1 MARITLLLALHNHQ
15 PDGNFDEVFA
25 QAYEDC
31 YQRIVQALVEAPHVR
46 CALHHTG
53 ALLEWIERRHPD
65 YLEQVRTMVRRGQVE
80 ILGGGFYEPMLAVLP
95 ERDALGQIA
104 MMGDWCEQRFGMRPT
119 GMWLAE
125 RVWEPGLPQLLA
137 QAGIR
142 YTLIDDNH
150 FRAAGMSGPL
160 RGYYSTEKAGSPLAI
175 FPIEQKLRYA
185 IPFATPEGTIAALEE
200 LSRETP
206 DRECVVTYGDDGE
219 KFGVWPG
226 TKEWVWDKGWL
237 KQFFALLGQYRETIR
252 TAHLAEVLTTH
263 RPSGRV
269 YLPTASYEEMGEWAL
284 PAKAQHHYH
293 KVRHGLEVRE
303 ELEHARPYLRG
314 GIWQGFLA
322 KYPEANLMHKKMV
335 QVSDRVAQAV
345 AAHPER
351 ENENLQMRTE
361 LYRAQCNCSYWHGL
375 FGGLYL
381 NYLRDTVYRHL
392 LVAEAFADAQ
402 LGRAA
407 PAWAP
412 NADPAAAS
420 QVHIEERDVDA
431 DLTPEIVIQSATFDV
446 LVRAQEGGVVEEL
459 SYRPKTF
466 MLTNVLG
473 RHEEGYHEKLRQV
486 AAAEKAA
493 AEADVAAQRV
503 AAELSVEPRKTES
516 GAPLNPT
523 SVDAGQPP
531 SEPAERKEQPK
542 SIHDLIKVKEP
553 GLEKHLIYDHYPRRA
568 FIDHF
573 LGDAATL
580 DQFATNTAEELGDFV
595 GAGYEWRREASG
607 DGSLLLV
614 RVGRVRER
622 PVRLEKRLTLLGN
635 SLRVDY
641 ELTLADAAQ
650 GPLAVRFAPE
660 LSLSLLDGHSPERIY
675 QVLDRTLAP
684 GEQEMASRGVLENVP
699 GLSLANLANRF
710 RVDLRFGDAR
720 PTIWR
725 FPLETVSMSEA
736 GFERTYQGSVIL
748 PIFPI
753 QLSADR
759 PARVRVEVAL
769 VDL

>member
-25 QAYEDC
+25 KSYEDC
-31 YQRIVQALVEAPHVR
+31 YVRIVQALADAPHVR

-53 ALLEWIERRHPD
+53 ALLEWIEKHHPD
-65 YLEQVRTMVRRGQVE
+65 YLEQVRVMVRRGQVE

-104 MMGDWCEQRFGMRPT
+104 MMGDWCEQHFGMRPT

-160 RGYYSTEKAGSPLAI
+160 RGYYATEKAGSAIAI

-200 LSRETP
+200 LARETP

-226 TKEWVWDKGWL
+226 TKEWVWDKEWL
-237 KQFFALLGQYRETIR
+237 KQFFALLGQHRDTIR
-252 TAHLAEVLTTH
+252 TAHLSEALGTYRT
-263 RPSGRV
+263 SGRV
-269 YLPTASYEEMGEWAL
+269 YLPTASYAEMGEWAL
-284 PAKAQHHYH
+284 PAAAQHQYH
-293 KVRHGLEVRE
+293 AVCHGLEERK
-303 ELEHARPYLRG
+303 ELEPARPYLRG

-335 QVSDRVAQAV
+335 QVSERVAQAV

-351 ENENLQMRTE
+351 ENENRQMHTE

-412 NADPAAAS
+412 NADPAAAA
-420 QVHIEERDVDA
+420 QVHIEERDIDA
-431 DLTPEIVIQSATFDV
+431 DLMPEIVVQSATFDV
-446 LVRAQEGGVVEEL
+446 LVRAQEGGVVDEL

-466 MLTNVLG
+466 MLNNVLG
-473 RHEEGYHEKLRQV
+473 RHEEAYHEKLRRV
-486 AAAEKAA
+486 AAAEGNAA
-493 AEADVAAQRV
+493 KQRG
-503 AAELSVEPRKTES
+503 AAELAVEPTES
-516 GAPLNPT
+516 ESGEALDPNAAT
-523 SVDAGQPP
+523 GQGQGEAG
-531 SEPAERKEQPK
+531 EKKEQPK
-542 SIHDLIKVKEP
+542 SIHDLIQVKEP
-553 GLEKHLIYDHYPRRA
+553 GLEKHLIYDRYPRRA

-573 LGDAATL
+573 LGEATTL
-580 DQFATNTAEELGDFV
+580 DHFSRSEEEELGDFV
-595 GAGYEWRREASG
+595 GANYEWRREASG
-607 DGSLLLV
+607 EGSLLLV

-622 PVRLEKRLTLLGN
+622 AVRLEKRLTLLGN

-641 ELTLADAAQ
+641 ELTLADATQ

-675 QVLDRTLAP
+675 QVPDRTLGP
-684 GEQEMASRGVLENVP
+684 KEQELASRGVLESVP
-699 GLSLANLANRF
+699 GLSLVNNANRF
-710 RVDLRFGDAR
+710 RIDLRFGDAR
-720 PTIWR
+720 PQVWR

-748 PIFPI
+748 PLFPLE
-753 QLSADR
+753 LSGDR
-759 PARVRVEVAL
+759 PARVRVEVVL